1 MERRRDPASRPRPIL
16 NLVKLIDV
24 SVSIRDAMTVY
35 RGNPAVR
42 IRRVM
47 TLATDGVNV
56 SELRLGS
63 HTGTHVDAPSHFIK
77 GGKGV
82 DRIALDDVI
91 GPAWVADLRRVKGG
105 IGAAD
110 LEKARIPRASR
121 RVLMRTSNSRWWH
134 PARAFRT
141 DFVYLAPDG
150 ADWLVDRGVRLVG
163 IDYLSIEGYGVPGAP
178 THKRLLGAGI
188 PILEGLDLFNVRPG
202 RWQMAAFPLRIKDG
216 DAGLTRAILW
226 AS

>member
-1 MERRRDPASRPRPIL
+1 M
-16 NLVKLIDV
+16 KLIDV
-24 SVSIRDAMTVY
+24 TVPIRDAMAVY
-35 RGNPAVR
+35 RANPPVR
-42 IRRVM
+42 IRPAM
-47 TLATDGVNV
+47 TLRKDGVNL
-56 SELRLGS
+56 SELCLGS

-77 GGKGV
+77 GGKGI
-82 DRIALDDVI
+82 DRVELERFL
-91 GPAWVADLRRVKGG
+91 GPAYVADLRRVEGG
-105 IGAAD
+105 ISALD
-110 LEKARIPRASR
+110 LAEARIPPASR
-121 RVLMRTSNSRWWH
+121 RVLLRTSNSRWWH

-150 ADWLVDRGVRLVG
+150 ADWLVERGVQLVG

-216 DAGLTRAILW
+216 DAGGTRAVLW
-226 AS
+226 NS